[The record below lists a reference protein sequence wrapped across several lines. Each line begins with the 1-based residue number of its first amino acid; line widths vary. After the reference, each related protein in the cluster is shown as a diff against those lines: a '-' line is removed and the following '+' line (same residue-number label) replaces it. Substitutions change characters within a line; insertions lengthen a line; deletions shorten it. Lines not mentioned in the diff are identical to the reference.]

1 MRTRQITIRA
11 GLATTATLLALT
23 APANA
28 ADNLNDSRFP
38 DWRGA
43 LRAPSLAA
51 TTPAPEA
58 DHATPADASAA
69 LSQERYYSSYGT
81 PDRVPAPSARA
92 SDLAAE
98 GFNWDDAAIGAGGA
112 LAIVILGGA
121 GVTLR
126 HRRDGRNQPRAVV
139 S

>member
-1 MRTRQITIRA
+1 MPTRRITIRA
-11 GLATTATLLALT
+11 GLAATITLLALA

-28 ADNLNDSRFP
+28 DSVQALPSP
-38 DWRGA
+38 DWLGPV
-43 LRAPSLAA
+43 RATSLVA
-51 TTPAPEA
+51 TTSASNA
-58 DHATPADASAA
+58 GDATPADASAA